1 VTITAADIT
10 KEDMLAVAEFI
21 FENSSLFATEEVDVK
36 KGYVTELLVLCCG
49 LDAAL
54 HMLRQLLEVRSIS
67 KASNFPS
74 LRFCVEVN

>member
-1 VTITAADIT
+1 VTITATDIT

-36 KGYVTELLVLCCG
+36 KAYVTELLVLCRG

-54 HMLRQLLEVRSIS
+54 YMLRQLLEVRSIN
-67 KASNFPS
+67 AATTIH
-74 LRFCVEVN
+74 